1 MPNQPIR
8 LGIAGGLGG
17 ALVDAAEQ
25 YEVSRDYHEEKHRRR
40 KREDVED
47 KYRKAVIEDFL
58 ARRDADDSSEAT
70 DFLSLAD
77 PLYNV
82 AAQTSEYASSGEI
95 IDLNNNGI
103 DDGEE
108 EGQEAQPASEADAT
122 LAQDG
127 MVPGAGGYFYEDM
140 EDRRKGGPMMSP
152 APGALGSL
160 PATKD
165 ANATRRMSVPQ
176 GRLPVDAPAKGKPAT
191 TGKQQMTDLEKKQDA
206 AAVSLGLVGSQREL
220 DSMRKNFE
228 NDYNGF
234 QRQAERSVMEIAA
247 KHSNG
252 KAIPDFATA
261 RQIILATPAAQR
273 DLAAR
278 NRRLREDPRF
288 VALSARQARLDEMG
302 RTIELKAITDR
313 AMEAFIS
320 GDNNAI
326 GQMIG
331 VDPKLIKR
339 SSDPA
344 MPGWEIGGNKFGQT
358 LMMGTILAKA
368 GLLPYKDLLDLAKVE
383 QEQWAKITGERDRNN
398 KELRAAYAR
407 SGGQG
412 DKDWRI
418 QILRR
423 RNEVHGAILAIE
435 GSIASMRGSLDKM
448 KPGDPKREAVERQ
461 IADLEQMR
469 AISLGEMDM
478 IGTMTPGSAANE
490 KVDLERDKH
499 TRKLSVEELDRAKM
513 DGVYFLPNI
522 KHDSKTGNLAMDT
535 KNGVSI
541 PDPETMVN
549 RYAYYQRVHGKPY
562 ADAFM
567 ESVRGKLDT
576 IDNQVPLIW
585 NGMRG
590 DKRRWWAGV
599 DQLAR
604 QRYGGG
610 AAQSGIVISK

>member
-25 YEVSRDYHEEKHRRR
+25 WEVSRDYHEEKSRRR

-77 PLYNV
+77 PQFNV
-82 AAQTSEYASSGEI
+82 GAQTSEYASSGEV

-103 DDGEE
+103 DDRE
-108 EGQEAQPASEADAT
+108 EGGQGAQPAPEADAA
-122 LAQDG
+122 LPPEG
-127 MVPGAGGYFYEDM
+127 MVLGAGGYYYEDM
-140 EDRRKGGPMMSP
+140 EGGRKGGPMMSP
-152 APGALGSL
+152 EPGALGSL

-165 ANATRRMSVPQ
+165 VNATRRMSVPQ

-206 AAVSLGLVGSQREL
+206 AAVSLGLVGSQSEL

-228 NDYNGF
+228 NDYKGF

-344 MPGWEIGGNKFGQT
+344 MPGWEINGNKFGQT

-383 QEQWAKITGERDRNN
+383 QEQWVKITGERDKSN
-398 KELRAAYAR
+398 KELQAAYAR
-407 SGGQG
+407 SRGQG

-435 GSIASMRGSLDKM
+435 GSIASMRDSLDKM
-448 KPGDPKREAVERQ
+448 KPGDPRREGVERQ
-461 IADLEQMR
+461 IAELEQMR
-469 AISLGEMDM
+469 TISLGEIDM
-478 IGTMTPGSAANE
+478 IATMTPGSAANE
-490 KVDLERDKH
+490 KVDLEREKH
-499 TRKLSVEELDRAKM
+499 TRKLTTEELDRANT
-513 DGVYFLPNI
+513 DGMYFLPNI
-522 KHDSKTGNLAMDT
+522 KYDSKTGNIAMDT

-549 RYAYYQRVHGKPY
+549 RYAYYQRVNGKPY

-567 ESVRGKLDT
+567 ESVRRKLDT
-576 IDNQVPLIW
+576 IDNQIPLTW
-585 NGMRG
+585 NGVRG
-590 DKRRWWAGV
+590 DKRQWWAGV

>member
-25 YEVSRDYHEEKHRRR
+25 WEVSRDYHEEKSRRR

-47 KYRKAVIEDFL
+47 KYRKAVVEDFL

-77 PLYNV
+77 PQVDV
-82 AAQTSEYASSGEI
+82 AAQTTKYASSGEV

-103 DDGEE
+103 DDREE
-108 EGQEAQPASEADAT
+108 GGQEAQPAPEADAA
-122 LAQDG
+122 LPPEG
-127 MVPGAGGYFYEDM
+127 MVLGAGGYYYADM
-140 EDRRKGGPMMSP
+140 EGGRKGGPMMSP

-191 TGKQQMTDLEKKQDA
+191 TGKPQMTDLEKKQDA

-228 NDYNGF
+228 NDYKGF

-288 VALSARQARLDEMG
+288 VALSARHARLDEMG

-326 GQMIG
+326 GQMLG

-344 MPGWEIGGNKFGQT
+344 MPGWEINGNKFGQT

-368 GLLPYKDLLDLAKVE
+368 GLLPYKDLLDLAKTE
-383 QEQWAKITGERDRNN
+383 QERWAEITGEREKSS
-398 KELRAAYAR
+398 KELQAAYAR
-407 SGGQG
+407 RGGQG

-423 RNEVHGAILAIE
+423 RNEVHGSILAIE
-435 GSIASMRGSLDKM
+435 GSIASLRGSLDKM
-448 KPGDPKREAVERQ
+448 KPGDPHREAVESQ
-461 IADLEQMR
+461 IADLERMR

-478 IGTMTPGSAANE
+478 IATMTPGSAANE

-499 TRKLSVEELDRAKM
+499 TRKLTTEELDRANT
-513 DGVYFLPNI
+513 DGMYFLPNI
-522 KHDSKTGNLAMDT
+522 KYDTKTGNIAMDT

-549 RYAYYQRVHGKPY
+549 RYAYYQRVNGKPY

-567 ESVRGKLDT
+567 ESVRRKLDT
-576 IDNQVPLIW
+576 IDTQIPLMW
-585 NGMRG
+585 NGVRG
-590 DKRRWWAGV
+590 DKLQWWAGV
-599 DQLAR
+599 DQLSR
-604 QRYGGG
+604 QRY
-610 AAQSGIVISK
+610 SGESVGSRRAGSD

>member
-1 MPNQPIR
+1 MANQPIR

-25 YEVSRDYHEEKHRRR
+25 WEVSRDYHEEKSRRR

-58 ARRDADDSSEAT
+58 ARRDADDSSEAA
-70 DFLSLAD
+70 DFLRLAD
-77 PLYNV
+77 PQFNV
-82 AAQTSEYASSGEI
+82 AAQTSEYASSGEV

-103 DDGEE
+103 DDREE
-108 EGQEAQPASEADAT
+108 GGQEAQPAPEADAA
-122 LAQDG
+122 LPPEG
-127 MVPGAGGYFYEDM
+127 MVLGAGGYYYADM
-140 EDRRKGGPMMSP
+140 EGGRKGGPRMSP
-152 APGALGSL
+152 VPGALGSL

-165 ANATRRMSVPQ
+165 VNATRRMSVPQ

-228 NDYNGF
+228 NDYKGF

-326 GQMIG
+326 GQMLG

-344 MPGWEIGGNKFGQT
+344 MPGWEINGNKFGQT

-368 GLLPYKDLLDLAKVE
+368 GLLPYKDLLDLAKTE
-383 QEQWAKITGERDRNN
+383 QERWAEITGERDKGT
-398 KELRAAYAR
+398 KELQAAYAR
-407 SGGQG
+407 QG

-435 GSIASMRGSLDKM
+435 RSIASLRGSLDKM
-448 KPGDPKREAVERQ
+448 KPGDPRREAVESH

-469 AISLGEMDM
+469 TISLGEIDM
-478 IGTMTPGSAANE
+478 IATMTPGSAANE

-522 KHDSKTGNLAMDT
+522 KYDSKTGNLALDT

-576 IDNQVPLIW
+576 IDNQVPLMW
-585 NGMRG
+585 NGVRG
-590 DKRRWWAGV
+590 DKRQWWAGV

-604 QRYGGG
+604 QRYGNGSESVKKPT
-610 AAQSGIVISK
+610 AKE